1 MEHYCG
7 AIKSRKKHKS
17 SCKQL
22 SRHTPGLCTIYVYFL
37 LSLYLHVTSKFEAI
51 LTLAKLPQIF
61 QNTGRS
67 TVVQIMVWAKSWWYA
82 ITAVY
87 TYKLIFD
94 EGADAATRVRL
105 VQLDNFNKRNIKLP
119 RKDYKEVEAGNGQ

>member
-1 MEHYCG
+1 
-7 AIKSRKKHKS
+7 
-17 SCKQL
+17 
-22 SRHTPGLCTIYVYFL
+22 
-37 LSLYLHVTSKFEAI
+37 
-51 LTLAKLPQIF
+51 
-61 QNTGRS
+61 
-67 TVVQIMVWAKSWWYA
+67 MVWAKSWWYA

-119 RKDYKEVEAGNGQ
+119 RKD